1 MTALSDVEL
10 GDWYSAAVA
19 WAYDRE
25 ITKGTT
31 DDEFSPYALITR
43 EQMAKE
49 QTLDSKNSSSLL
61 TEDTMSEDLQNVIMF
76 AEKSKNM
83 QDVHNDLL
91 KSHESS
97 KDTQKQD
104 KEDDTVLEVTT
115 SNQGLVPVK
124 QQILSNEAKMELL
137 GVKEETLK
145 EFGAVSEQ
153 TAYEMAVGAADFAK
167 ADVALSVTGIAGP
180 GGGTPEKPVG
190 LVYMGCFVNGKV
202 TVRRHVFA
210 GDRLQVRTSSVKKAL
225 ELAKE
230 CILKY

>member
-1 MTALSDVEL
+1 MSDKKLIEEEVVKLLMEK
-10 GDWYSAAVA
+10 GYT
-19 WAYDRE
+19 
-25 ITKGTT
+25 ITCAESCTGGMLCASLVNVSGASEVLNRSVVT
-31 DDEFSPYALITR
+31 YA
-43 EQMAKE
+43 
-49 QTLDSKNSSSLL
+49 
-61 TEDTMSEDLQNVIMF
+61 
-76 AEKSKNM
+76 
-83 QDVHNDLL
+83 
-91 KSHESS
+91 
-97 KDTQKQD
+97 
-104 KEDDTVLEVTT
+104 
-115 SNQGLVPVK
+115 
-124 QQILSNEAKMELL
+124 NEAKMELL

-153 TAYEMAVGAADFAK
+153 TAYEMAVGAADYAK

-210 GDRLQVRTSSVKKAL
+210 GDRLQVRTSSVKNAL

>member
-1 MTALSDVEL
+1 MSDKKLIEEEVVKLLMEK
-10 GDWYSAAVA
+10 GYT
-19 WAYDRE
+19 
-25 ITKGTT
+25 ITCAESCTGGLLCASLVNVSGASEVLNRSVVT
-31 DDEFSPYALITR
+31 YA
-43 EQMAKE
+43 
-49 QTLDSKNSSSLL
+49 
-61 TEDTMSEDLQNVIMF
+61 
-76 AEKSKNM
+76 
-83 QDVHNDLL
+83 
-91 KSHESS
+91 
-97 KDTQKQD
+97 
-104 KEDDTVLEVTT
+104 
-115 SNQGLVPVK
+115 
-124 QQILSNEAKMELL
+124 NEAKMELL

-153 TAYEMAVGAADFAK
+153 TAYEMAVGAANFAK

-210 GDRLQVRTSSVKKAL
+210 GDRLQVRTSSVKNAL

>member
-1 MTALSDVEL
+1 MSDKKLIEEEVVKLLMEK
-10 GDWYSAAVA
+10 GYT
-19 WAYDRE
+19 
-25 ITKGTT
+25 ITCAESCTGGLLCASLVNVSGASEVLNRSVVT
-31 DDEFSPYALITR
+31 YA
-43 EQMAKE
+43 
-49 QTLDSKNSSSLL
+49 
-61 TEDTMSEDLQNVIMF
+61 
-76 AEKSKNM
+76 
-83 QDVHNDLL
+83 
-91 KSHESS
+91 
-97 KDTQKQD
+97 
-104 KEDDTVLEVTT
+104 
-115 SNQGLVPVK
+115 
-124 QQILSNEAKMELL
+124 NEAKMELL

-210 GDRLQVRTSSVKKAL
+210 GDRLQVRTSSVKNAL

>member
-1 MTALSDVEL
+1 MSDKKLIEEEVVKLLMEK
-10 GDWYSAAVA
+10 GYT
-19 WAYDRE
+19 
-25 ITKGTT
+25 ITCAESCTGGLLCASLVNVSGASEVLNRSVVT
-31 DDEFSPYALITR
+31 YA
-43 EQMAKE
+43 
-49 QTLDSKNSSSLL
+49 
-61 TEDTMSEDLQNVIMF
+61 
-76 AEKSKNM
+76 
-83 QDVHNDLL
+83 
-91 KSHESS
+91 
-97 KDTQKQD
+97 
-104 KEDDTVLEVTT
+104 
-115 SNQGLVPVK
+115 
-124 QQILSNEAKMELL
+124 NEAKMELL

-153 TAYEMAVGAADFAK
+153 TAYEMAVGAADYAK

-210 GDRLQVRTSSVKKAL
+210 GDRLQVRTSSVKNAL

>member
-1 MTALSDVEL
+1 MSDKKLIEEEVVKLLMEK
-10 GDWYSAAVA
+10 GYT
-19 WAYDRE
+19 
-25 ITKGTT
+25 ITCAESCTGGLLCASLVNVSGASEVLNRSVVT
-31 DDEFSPYALITR
+31 YA
-43 EQMAKE
+43 
-49 QTLDSKNSSSLL
+49 
-61 TEDTMSEDLQNVIMF
+61 
-76 AEKSKNM
+76 
-83 QDVHNDLL
+83 
-91 KSHESS
+91 
-97 KDTQKQD
+97 
-104 KEDDTVLEVTT
+104 
-115 SNQGLVPVK
+115 
-124 QQILSNEAKMELL
+124 NEAKMELL

-202 TVRRHVFA
+202 TVRRYVFA
-210 GDRLQVRTSSVKKAL
+210 GDRLQVRTSSVKNAL